1 MELLPCPCCRG
12 ESIYADLQVGDT
24 LMWQVS
30 CTSCGLSS
38 ALDEDKEFT
47 AECWNLRQESS
58 RGKMWITT
66 LAAVLPA
73 AIVIFFLLGILAGMG
88 MFS

>member
-30 CTSCGLSS
+30 CTGCGLSS
-38 ALDEDKEFT
+38 ALDESKEFT
-47 AECWNLRQESS
+47 AECWNLRQENAQS
-58 RGKMWITT
+58 KMWITT

-73 AIVIFFLLGILAGMG
+73 AIIISFLLGVVTGFGVIQ
-88 MFS
+88 